1 MHELAEGPLRGL
13 RVLEFAALGPAPM
26 AAMLLADQGAQVLS
40 IEPPLRPGRGAQAVF
55 DPALD
60 VLRRNRRVLRLDL
73 KQPAQLRVAQ
83 CLAES
88 AEVLIEGLRP
98 GVMERLGLGPEPCL
112 QRNPRLVYA
121 RMTGWG
127 QSGPLAASVGH
138 DINYLGL
145 SGMLHAIGEPDGK
158 PVVPLNLVAD
168 GGGAMMLA
176 FGVLAALTRVRAG
189 GPGQVVDAAMS
200 EGCALLGS
208 MIHTLRAMGRWSDRR
223 GDNLLDGGAYFYTTY
238 ACADGRCVAVGA
250 IEPQFHEQLLRGLGL
265 DPADF
270 GQPFER
276 ASWPRRR
283 QQLAQVFATRGRD
296 AWCEHFAGSE
306 ACVTPVL
313 DLDEAPRHPQH
324 VARGAFVRL
333 GGVVQAA
340 PAPRFAATPAAPP
353 RPPAAADAQLLRQWG
368 LDERTAREL
377 GAGD

>member
-1 MHELAEGPLRGL
+1 MHEVPQGPLQGL

-40 IEPPLRPGRGAQAVF
+40 IEAPLRQGRGAQAVF
-55 DPALD
+55 DPGLD
-60 VLRRNRRVLRLDL
+60 VLRRNRSVLRLDL
-73 KQPAQLRVAQ
+73 KQPAQLQVAQ
-83 CLAES
+83 RLAQS

-112 QRNPRLVYA
+112 LRNPRLVYG

-127 QSGPLAASVGH
+127 QSGPLAGSVGH

-145 SGMLHAIGEPDGK
+145 SGMLHAIGEPGGK

-208 MIHTLRAMGRWSDRR
+208 MIHTLRAMGRWSEQR

-238 ACADGRCVAVGA
+238 ACADGRFVAVGA

-270 GQPFER
+270 EQAFER
-276 ASWPRRR
+276 ALWPERR
-283 QQLAQVFATRGRD
+283 QQLARVFASRGRD
-296 AWCEHFAGSE
+296 DWCAHFAGTD

-313 DLDEAPRHPQH
+313 GFDEAPRHPQH
-324 VARGAFVRL
+324 IARGAFVQL

-340 PAPRFAATPAAPP
+340 PAPRFTATPAAAP
-353 RPPAAADAQLLRQWG
+353 RAPVAADAQLLRQWG
-368 LDERTAREL
+368 LDPGTAARL
-377 GAGD
+377 GAAD